1 MTAMTELH
9 DKEGFEAALFQT
21 MDFEQAEPED
31 AFVGMAN
38 EFEGAGFESS
48 LYDDELQSP
57 KTYEEPCETDPTYL
71 YYRSMHTIPLLSR
84 QEEVE
89 LAMRFDVAKTN
100 VLRLLSELPAVSLKV
115 LEMGD
120 RLQPVDLTHIASQD
134 QTKEQTAVEIN
145 LLRERTLQ
153 RILTSLKRM
162 ETSYLSDGKRRT
174 VRGRTIK
181 ESQRMQVF
189 KILKLIS
196 FSENQLD
203 QMISVVKTVLSSMED
218 AGKAGRSKLRQRKNT
233 SLRRLELEHGMSL
246 EELRALTTHIDSAKA
261 VALDIRDMFV
271 CANLR
276 LVLSIAKNY
285 SNSKLD
291 YLDLVQEGNMG
302 LIKAVDKFDY
312 RRGNKFST
320 YATWWIRQSI
330 TRAIADQAR
339 TIRVPVHMVEAI
351 NRVMRAVNEIGKR
364 LGRAPT
370 ATELAELLHMPT
382 SKVMQILLAAQDP
395 MSLDAS
401 AASSAESTLSKFI
414 EDRTAVSPEEPLL
427 DEDIR
432 KVTRF
437 ALESLTPREQEIVRM
452 RYGMNESDAEY
463 TLKECGEKFN
473 VTRERIRQIEEKSLL
488 KMRTMNGPNPLRDFS
503 SH

>member
-1 MTAMTELH
+1 MTELQ
-9 DKEGFEAALFQT
+9 DKEGFDAALFQT
-21 MDFEQAEPED
+21 IDFEHTEPED

-38 EFEGAGFESS
+38 EFEGAVYESS
-48 LYDDELQSP
+48 LYEDELQCP
-57 KTYEEPCETDPTYL
+57 RTNEDTCETDPTYL
-71 YYRSMHTIPLLSR
+71 YYRSMHAIPLLSR
-84 QEEVE
+84 REEVE
-89 LAMRFDVAKTN
+89 LAMRFDTAKN
-100 VLRLLSELPAVSLKV
+100 NILRLLSELPAVSHKV

-120 RLQPVDLTHIASQD
+120 RLQPVVITPASIQD
-134 QTKEQTAVEIN
+134 HAKEQAAFEIN
-145 LLRERTLQ
+145 LLRESTLQ
-153 RILTSLKRM
+153 KILTSLKRI

-174 VRGRTIK
+174 ALGKASKETRRTT
-181 ESQRMQVF
+181 VF

-196 FSENQLD
+196 FSESQLD
-203 QMISVVKTVLSSMED
+203 QMISVVKTVLSSMEE
-218 AGKAGRSKLRQRKNT
+218 AGKSGLLKQRQRKTT
-233 SLRRLELEHGMSL
+233 SLKALELEHGMSL
-246 EELRALTTHIDSAKA
+246 EELRVLTTHIDSAKA
-261 VALDIRDMFV
+261 AALDIRDMFV

-351 NRVMRAVNEIGKR
+351 NRLMRAVNEIGKR
-364 LGRAPT
+364 LGRTPT
-370 ATELAELLHMPT
+370 ATELSELLHMPIP
-382 SKVMQILLAAQDP
+382 KVMQILLAAQDP

-414 EDRTAVSPEEPLL
+414 EDRTAVSPEEPLF

-432 KVTRF
+432 KATRF
-437 ALESLTPREQEIVRM
+437 ALEALTPREQEIVRM
-452 RYGMNESDAEY
+452 RYGLNDSDAEY

-473 VTRERIRQIEEKSLL
+473 VTRERIRQIEEKALF
-488 KMRTMNGPNPLRDFS
+488 KMRTLNNPNPLHDFS